1 VGLLGGLLGIA
12 IAQAGLWSVRHRPDS
27 YAHIAR
33 MDLSM
38 LALTVLLA
46 IAGSLLAGMLPAW
59 RASRV
64 APALQLKAQ

>member
-1 VGLLGGLLGIA
+1 
-12 IAQAGLWSVRHRPDS
+12 
-27 YAHIAR
+27 

-46 IAGSLLAGMLPAW
+46 IAGSVLAGMLPAW